1 MSGNDI
7 LKNCRKSFKGYM
19 RKSYIK
25 VSVFAEIGDLNLE
38 GGVIFGGGVFGLV
51 TGGLPQPLIREGR
64 YRKLYWEG
72 GWRGYWSV
80 GLAHLG
86 YLITANL

>member
-38 GGVIFGGGVFGLV
+38 GGDFWGGVFGLV
-51 TGGLPQPLIREGR
+51 TPV
-64 YRKLYWEG
+64 LYFNSFSG
-72 GWRGYWSV
+72 HFCNVFRHHCFCSKVYVS
-80 GLAHLG
+80 
-86 YLITANL
+86 ITNLTHCKTL